1 MHYFLENDNL
11 KNDYIFKF
19 ELVLDLFITK
29 YKSSSAS
36 ISENKKQINLN
47 NMTDLLKKILDF
59 NKKNDLIDFDKNFQ
73 NLSSLIQIVTEN
85 QLF

>member
-59 NKKNDLIDFDKNFQ
+59 NKKNDLIDFDKDSQ
-73 NLSSLIQIVTEN
+73 DLSSLIQIVTES
-85 QLF
+85 